1 MALNIMWTW
10 NTSSIVYS
18 VTYQMSTGIKLMIF
32 FSIPRRQEMESR
44 IGAESRSTH
53 NVWQLDPKGRENHKR
68 QYDRQIIHILQ
79 DNI

>member
-1 MALNIMWTW
+1 
-10 NTSSIVYS
+10 
-18 VTYQMSTGIKLMIF
+18 
-32 FSIPRRQEMESR
+32 MESR
-44 IGAESRSTH
+44 IGAESRSTQ

>member
-1 MALNIMWTW
+1 MHEFLSPCVKVQGIMVQ
-10 NTSSIVYS
+10 IMG
-18 VTYQMSTGIKLMIF
+18 YQREGA
-32 FSIPRRQEMESR
+32 RRQEMESR
-44 IGAESRSTH
+44 IGAESRSTQ